1 LFVSAEEYKD
11 ESVEQRVA
19 YLSGWLD
26 GSLDAGSFG
35 NAKTIKALRD
45 CMEGKTIIQ
54 VTAIVDKYVRAH
66 PETWD
71 RPAAIEAG
79 KALQGVCPALRQV
92 ADAP

>member
-1 LFVSAEEYKD
+1 
-11 ESVEQRVA
+11 
-19 YLSGWLD
+19 
-26 GSLDAGSFG
+26 
-35 NAKTIKALRD
+35 
-45 CMEGKTIIQ
+45 MEGKTIIQ

-71 RPAAIEAG
+71 RPAAIEAD